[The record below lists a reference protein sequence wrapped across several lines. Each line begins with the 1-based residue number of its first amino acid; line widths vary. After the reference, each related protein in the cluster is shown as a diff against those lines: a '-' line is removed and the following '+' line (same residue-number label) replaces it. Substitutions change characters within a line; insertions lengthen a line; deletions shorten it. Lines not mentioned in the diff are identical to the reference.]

1 MPSADR
7 KWETLRQRPT
17 EDQRLVI
24 VKYPDR
30 TVENSRS
37 MRNAS
42 VVVGAVVVVASL
54 LSSCRSAP
62 GPSASAPS
70 SVSADT
76 WAVVDGRQITRD
88 KVERELRRLRDN
100 TQPISD
106 EEALMAKLGILDDL
120 ILEEILLGRATTKKI
135 EVPQTELD
143 AAYAQAKKDLS
154 DDAFQQELTRR
165 NLTVADMREG
175 LRRELLAR
183 KVIEQDVSAKIAVT
197 DQEISNF
204 FSANRAQFNLP
215 EDAYRLGQIVVTPV
229 REAQIANRT
238 GDDATTPETAA
249 AKVRMLMTRL
259 KEGAPFAQ
267 LAMDYSEDPESAPRG
282 GDLGLVPLSRIK
294 QAPAPLRD
302 AALTTTPGSAKVVSQ
317 GGNHAIVLVVS
328 KEPAGQRELSTPGV
342 RERIT
347 ETLRGRREQLLR
359 TAYLAAARTDADVV
373 NYLARRVVEAQGK
386 PLSP

>member
-1 MPSADR
+1 
-7 KWETLRQRPT
+7 
-17 EDQRLVI
+17 
-24 VKYPDR
+24 
-30 TVENSRS
+30 
-37 MRNAS
+37 MRNVS
-42 VVVGAVVVVASL
+42 VWVGTL
-54 LSSCRSAP
+54 LIAGLVSSCRSTPAP
-62 GPSASAPS
+62 TSSSPSPA

-76 WAVVDGRQITRD
+76 WAVVDGRPITRE

-120 ILEEILLGRATTKKI
+120 ILEEILLARATAKKI

-143 AAYAQAKKDLS
+143 TAYNESRKNLTEE
-154 DDAFQQELTRR
+154 AFQKELVGR
-165 NLTVADMREG
+165 NLTAADMREG

-183 KVIEQDVSAKIAVT
+183 KVIEQDVSSKIGIT
-197 DQEISNF
+197 DQEISSF

-229 REAQIANRT
+229 RDPQITNRT
-238 GDDATTPETAA
+238 GDDASTQETAA
-249 AKVRMLMTRL
+249 AKVQMLMARL

-267 LAMDYSEDPESAPRG
+267 LAMDYSEDPESTPRG

-294 QAPAPLRD
+294 QAPPPLRD

-317 GGNHAIVLVVS
+317 GGNYAIVFVVS
-328 KEPAGQRELSTPGV
+328 KEPAGQRELTTPGV

-347 ETLRGRREQLLR
+347 DTLRARREQLLR
-359 TAYLAAARTDADVV
+359 AAYLAAARTDADVV
-373 NYLARRVVEAQGK
+373 NYLARRVIDAQGK
-386 PLSP
+386 PLAP